1 MSVLMTNHFTGKYI
15 KRGGILRPISSA
27 VSKQQELFASN
38 LPEGS
43 IIECFYELQ
52 HDDGTLPQLAK
63 LHVLIRQ
70 LASHIGETV
79 ENMKLLVKDRAGLCI
94 AREVAGK
101 EYFLAKS
108 FGECSKEE
116 LSLAIQAAIEIG
128 EEVNFL
134 IQ

>member
-1 MSVLMTNHFTGKYI
+1 MTQHLNGKYI
-15 KRGGILRPISSA
+15 KKDGLLQPFSTA
-27 VSKQQELFASN
+27 LSKQKELYISHI
-38 LPEGS
+38 PEGS
-43 IIECFYELQ
+43 IVEFFYEVQ

-63 LHVLIRQ
+63 LHVMIKQ
-70 LASHIGETV
+70 LASHVGETV

-94 AREVAGK
+94 AREVSGK

-128 EEVNFL
+128 QDVSCFL
-134 IQ
+134 N

>member
-1 MSVLMTNHFTGKYI
+1 MTHHFTGKYI
-15 KRGGILRPISSA
+15 KRNGSLRPISSA
-27 VSKQQELFASN
+27 VSKQLEQYVSKV
-38 LPEGS
+38 PEGT
-43 IIECFYELQ
+43 IVECFYEVQ

-63 LHVLIRQ
+63 LHVMIRQ

-79 ENMKLLVKDRAGLCI
+79 ENMKILVKDRAGLCI

-108 FGECSKEE
+108 FAECSREE

-134 IQ
+134 VG

>member
-1 MSVLMTNHFTGKYI
+1 MSHLNGKY
-15 KRGGILRPISSA
+15 KKEKGLLQPINIGNM
-27 VSKQQELFASN
+27 KQYEKFVSN
-38 LPEGS
+38 LPDGAIVEF
-43 IIECFYELQ
+43 FYELQ

-63 LHVLIRQ
+63 LHVMLKQ
-70 LASHIGETV
+70 LSMHIGETV

-108 FGECSKEE
+108 FGDCSRDE
-116 LSLAIQAAIEIG
+116 LSLGIQAAIEIG

-134 IQ
+134 LQ

>member
-1 MSVLMTNHFTGKYI
+1 MTLHYTGKYI
-15 KRGGILRPISSA
+15 KKEGVLKFSSLA
-27 VSKQQELFASN
+27 NAKQFEQFLSHV
-38 LPEGS
+38 PEGQ
-43 IIECFYELQ
+43 IVDCFFETT

-63 LHVLIRQ
+63 LHAMLKP

-79 ENMKLLVKDRAGLCI
+79 ENMKILVKDRAGLCI

-108 FGECSKEE
+108 FAECSKDE

-128 EEVNFL
+128 QDVNLFL
-134 IQ
+134 V

>member
-1 MSVLMTNHFTGKYI
+1 MTHHFTGKFI
-15 KRGGILRPISSA
+15 KRDGFLKPISAA
-27 VSKQQELFASN
+27 VSKQQEMYVTHI
-38 LPEGS
+38 PDGS
-43 IIECFYELQ
+43 IVECFYEVQ

-63 LHVLIRQ
+63 LHVIIRQ
-70 LASHIGETV
+70 LATHIGETV

-94 AREVAGK
+94 AREVSGK

-108 FGECSKEE
+108 FAECSRED

-134 IQ
+134 VG

>member
-1 MSVLMTNHFTGKYI
+1 MTHHFTGKYL
-15 KRGGILRPISSA
+15 KRNGTLLPINSA
-27 VSKQQELFASN
+27 TSKQMELYASKI
-38 LPEGS
+38 PEGT
-43 IIECFYELQ
+43 IVECFYEVQ

-63 LHVLIRQ
+63 LHVVIRQ

-79 ENMKLLVKDRAGLCI
+79 ENMKILVKDRAGLCI

-108 FGECSKEE
+108 FAECSRDE

-128 EEVNFL
+128 EDVNFL
-134 IQ
+134 IG

>member
-1 MSVLMTNHFTGKYI
+1 MSIHLNGKY
-15 KRGGILRPISSA
+15 KKERGMLKPLSIAGMKQYEVF
-27 VSKQQELFASN
+27 VSNIPDGTIVEF
-38 LPEGS
+38 
-43 IIECFYELQ
+43 FYEMQ

-63 LHVLIRQ
+63 LHVMLKH
-70 LASHIGETV
+70 LATHIGETV

-108 FGECSKEE
+108 FGDCSKDE

-128 EEVNFL
+128 EQVGFIL
-134 IQ
+134 Q

>member
-1 MSVLMTNHFTGKYI
+1 MTHYFTGKYV
-15 KRGGILRPISSA
+15 KRNGSLQPISLA
-27 VSKQQELFASN
+27 VSKQMELYVSKI
-38 LPEGS
+38 PDGC
-43 IIECFYELQ
+43 IVECFYEMQ

-63 LHVLIRQ
+63 LHVIIRQ

-79 ENMKLLVKDRAGLCI
+79 ENMKILVKDRAGLCI

-108 FGECSKEE
+108 FGECSREE
-116 LSLAIQAAIEIG
+116 LSLAIQATMEIG

-134 IQ
+134 VH

>member
-1 MSVLMTNHFTGKYI
+1 MVLTGKY
-15 KRGGILRPISSA
+15 KKERGLLKPVTLGEA
-27 VSKQQELFASN
+27 KQYEKFVSQLQDGAIVEF
-38 LPEGS
+38 
-43 IIECFYELQ
+43 FYELQ

-63 LHVLIRQ
+63 LHVMIKQ
-70 LASHIGETV
+70 LATHIGETA
-79 ENMKLLVKDRAGLCI
+79 ENMKLLIKDRAGLCI

-128 EEVNFL
+128 ESIDFPL
-134 IQ
+134 S

>member
-1 MSVLMTNHFTGKYI
+1 MNHLNGKY
-15 KRGGILRPISSA
+15 KKERGMLKPLSIPGM
-27 VSKQQELFASN
+27 KQYELFISK
-38 LPEGS
+38 LPEGA
-43 IIECFYELQ
+43 IVEFFYEMQ

-63 LHVLIRQ
+63 LHVMLKH
-70 LASHIGETV
+70 LATHIGETV

-108 FGECSKEE
+108 FGDCSKEE

-128 EEVNFL
+128 EHVGFIL
-134 IQ
+134 AG

>member
-1 MSVLMTNHFTGKYI
+1 MISHYNGKFI
-15 KRGGILRPISSA
+15 KRDGQLRPYSLA
-27 VSKQQELFASN
+27 MGKQEELFVSN
-38 LPEGS
+38 VPENS
-43 IIECFYELQ
+43 IVECFFEVQ

-63 LHVLIRQ
+63 LHVMIKA
-70 LASHIGETV
+70 LATHIGETA

-94 AREVAGK
+94 AREVSGK

-108 FGECSKEE
+108 FAECSREE

-134 IQ
+134 VG

>member
-1 MSVLMTNHFTGKYI
+1 MNHFNGKY
-15 KRGGILRPISSA
+15 KKENGLLKPISLA
-27 VSKQQELFASN
+27 DMKQYEKFVSRLADGAIVEF
-38 LPEGS
+38 
-43 IIECFYELQ
+43 FYEEE

-63 LHVLIRQ
+63 LHVMLKH
-70 LASHIGETV
+70 LSMHIGETV

-108 FGECSKEE
+108 FGDCSRDD

-128 EEVNFL
+128 EEVNFPL
-134 IQ
+134 R